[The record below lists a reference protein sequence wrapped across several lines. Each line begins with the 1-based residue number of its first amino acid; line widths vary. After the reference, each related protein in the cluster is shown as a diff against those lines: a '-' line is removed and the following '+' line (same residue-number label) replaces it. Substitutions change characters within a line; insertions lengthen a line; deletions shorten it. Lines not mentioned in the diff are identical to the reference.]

1 MIYTNREK
9 RKLMDRYRLKN
20 LELINYNNILSYE

>member
-20 LELINYNNILSYE
+20 FELINYNNILSYE